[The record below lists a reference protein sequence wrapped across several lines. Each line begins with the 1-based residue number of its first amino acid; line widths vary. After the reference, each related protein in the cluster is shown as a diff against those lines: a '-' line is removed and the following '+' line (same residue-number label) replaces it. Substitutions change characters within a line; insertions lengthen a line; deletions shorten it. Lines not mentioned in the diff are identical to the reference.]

1 MNSPSRKEDK
11 LSAASAVVLKNVDFS
26 DAQLARRAQ
35 RGDRLAFAG
44 LIERHERVIYNLSFR
59 MLGDADEAR
68 DATQATF
75 VKAFLSVKAFDPG
88 RRFYSWLYRI
98 GVNECLNAIRKKQ
111 GRMELDDGLVDA
123 TRGPAEQFERDEL
136 RLHVRAALRRIP
148 ANDRVVI
155 ILRHY
160 LDRSYREMA
169 EILGIPEK
177 TVKSRLYTARQRLA
191 GLLLPTREIV

>member
-11 LSAASAVVLKNVDFS
+11 LSAATAVLLKNVDSS
-26 DAQLARRAQ
+26 DAQLTRRAQ

-59 MLGDADEAR
+59 MLGDADDAR

-75 VKAFLSVKAFDPG
+75 VKAFLSVKAFDPS
-88 RRFYSWLYRI
+88 RRFYSWIYRI
-98 GVNECLNAIRKKQ
+98 GVNECLNEIRKKS

-123 TRGPAEQFERDEL
+123 TLGPAEEFEKAEL

-169 EILGIPEK
+169 EILDIPEK

-191 GLLLPTREIV
+191 SLLLPTGEIV